1 MACLLTFAFLN
12 INLGQPK
19 LSKDIHMPSIS
30 VENYLKN
37 IYELEASEK
46 RVTTSIIADK
56 LKIAPASVTDMVKKL
71 SSKGFLSHV
80 PYKGVEV
87 TEKGKRSALKII
99 RKHRLWEMFL
109 VEVLHFSWDK
119 IHDEA
124 EAFEHIMSERMEQK
138 IDEVLGHPV
147 VDPHGDP
154 IPNKKGI
161 IRHIEYNPLTRVEE
175 GTVVRVVRVNDA
187 HPELLEYISK
197 IGLFLKTKMTVLQRI
212 KFDNSFVVKI
222 GSRKQFLSERMA
234 ESIFV
239 QRV

>member
-1 MACLLTFAFLN
+1 MKLREGEPSITNDSSPSFLLPLLTFAVLN
-12 INLGQPK
+12 ISLGKPK
-19 LSKDIHMPSIS
+19 FLKDLHMPSIS

-37 IYELEASEK
+37 IYELEASEE

-71 SSKGFLSHV
+71 SSKGFLRHV

-109 VEVLHFSWDK
+109 VQVLHFSWDK

-124 EAFEHIMSERMEQK
+124 EEFEHIMSERMEEK

-154 IPNKKGI
+154 IPSKKGI
-161 IRHIEYNPLTRVEE
+161 LRHIEYDPLSRIEE

-197 IGLFLKTKMTVLQRI
+197 IGLFLKTKMTVLQR
-212 KFDNSFVVKI
+212 V
-222 GSRKQFLSERMA
+222 
-234 ESIFV
+234 
-239 QRV
+239 